1 MTTTTT
7 ITQSTA
13 STPDTRSIALQLKT
27 ACAVT
32 IGFSLLIGLGSH
44 PSTDFAVRWLSDL
57 LFWPLGDPVDM
68 FTNEARL
75 VAAILGGVMTGFG
88 LLFWMLTDAL
98 IDDDPKLL
106 RKLILTV
113 LTVWF
118 VIDSAGSVAAG
129 APLNVIGNIGF
140 LAMYV
145 LPARRL

>member
-1 MTTTTT
+1 
-7 ITQSTA
+7 
-13 STPDTRSIALQLKT
+13 
-27 ACAVT
+27 
-32 IGFSLLIGLGSH
+32 
-44 PSTDFAVRWLSDL
+44 
-57 LFWPLGDPVDM
+57 M

-118 VIDSAGSVAAG
+118 VIYSAGSVAAG
-129 APLNVIGNIGF
+129 APLNVVGNVGF